1 MNFHCFIKH
10 DKGLANT
17 KNTFT
22 YQKKLLIE
30 LIKGCL

>member
-1 MNFHCFIKH
+1 MNFHGFIKH

-22 YQKKLLIE
+22 YQKKVVDRTY
-30 LIKGCL
+30 